1 MLEEV
6 WLNSL
11 QIFCADIP
19 NVVASLCSHKVIGIT
34 IHPTVLP
41 VFDSVGVISTV
52 RKERAVEAKA

>member
-1 MLEEV
+1 MGFG
-6 WLNSL
+6 LNRHSPF
-11 QIFCADIP
+11 Q
-19 NVVASLCSHKVIGIT
+19 NGGVA

>member
-1 MLEEV
+1 MKLG
-6 WLNSL
+6 LNRLSPF
-11 QIFCADIP
+11 Q
-19 NVVASLCSHKVIGIT
+19 NGGIA